1 MTDFCTVIANLKRP
15 KLLIHA
21 ARIGA
26 GDYSR
31 ARDLPN
37 AQGKS
42 GANLLGWLLIR
53 EAEQNAA
60 RLEQPTIYS
69 PALHV
74 RFLTALLAESR
85 NIKPLGDQPAP
96 RAFCATP
103 RQG

>member
-1 MTDFCTVIANLKRP
+1 MTDFCSVIAHLKRP

-42 GANLLGWLLIR
+42 GASLLDWLLIH
-53 EAEQNAA
+53 EAEQNTA

-85 NIKPLGDQPAP
+85 NFKPLAEQPAP
-96 RAFCATP
+96 RACCATL
-103 RQG
+103 QLG